1 MANMLNNVIARSVL
15 YGVTDSLNTYISQAF
30 GTGDYHMCG
39 VYLNRARAL
48 NLLIYVVVVL
58 ILQFASAFFM
68 LIGLDSETANYAQQ
82 YLNLCLVGVFF
93 NTMGAANKSL
103 LNCMGHQREPMI
115 IQMVVTTLHFA
126 LCHVLTYQLGF
137 GIFGPPIAI
146 ALSNFNNFAML
157 HISTSKLLLKD
168 ERIRQAWFLPSKS
181 SFRCECLI
189 EFMKVGLPSVGV
201 LSLSWWSFELMS
213 LFAAGISVKCIAI

>member
-1 MANMLNNVIARSVL
+1 
-15 YGVTDSLNTYISQAF
+15 
-30 GTGDYHMCG
+30 MCG

-48 NLLIYVVVVL
+48 NRLIYVVVVL

-115 IQMVVTTLHFA
+115 IQMIVTTIHFA
-126 LCHVLTYQLGF
+126 LCHVLCYKLGF

-146 ALSNFNNFAML
+146 ALSNLNNFALL
-157 HISTSKLLLKD
+157 HFTTSKILIKD
-168 ERIRQAWFLPSKS
+168 LRIKQAWFLPSKS
-181 SFRCECLI
+181 SFRCDCLL

-213 LFAAGISVKCIAI
+213 LFAAGISMKCIAI